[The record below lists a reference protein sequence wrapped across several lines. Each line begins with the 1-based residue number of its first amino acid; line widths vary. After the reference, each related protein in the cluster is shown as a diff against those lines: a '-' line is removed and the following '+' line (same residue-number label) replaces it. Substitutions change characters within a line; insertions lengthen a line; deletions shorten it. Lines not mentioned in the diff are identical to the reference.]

1 MRDNRC
7 VWCGFPGH
15 RSSQCKV
22 PRVWLAVFL
31 AGMLIVGPAPA
42 MQRVQ
47 QDNAVVHIPIPIAT
61 ARACAA
67 DPLGCVI
74 LTATML
80 EAIKE
85 HAAEKAVQQCPG
97 RSS

>member
-1 MRDNRC
+1 MQCYLCGSDRHDTKDCKMRA
-7 VWCGFPGH
+7 
-15 RSSQCKV
+15 
-22 PRVWLAVFL
+22 LIVFL

-47 QDNAVVHIPIPIAT
+47 QENAVVHIPIPIAT

-74 LTATML
+74 LTVTML